1 MCPSRNWLSLGMR
14 SFTPPFTSLARGRQM
29 LTTDM
34 EATVGMA
41 SWPPLL
47 PLWTLVLLGQDLLS
61 PLTLLM
67 PRRLLILQ
75 LLMVPI
81 LSRELLLLASGR
93 LMPTMV
99 MEAMVLLSQ
108 RLNPLTLASLL
119 LRALELL
126 CLTSLLSRKRLPPRD
141 QPTLLI
147 CPSRSWLLLGMK

>member
-1 MCPSRNWLSLGMR
+1 MVPILSRELLLSA
-14 SFTPPFTSLARGRQM
+14 SGRQM

-47 PLWTLVLLGQDLLS
+47 PLWTLVLLGRDLLS

-81 LSRELLLLASGR
+81 LSRELLLSASGR

-108 RLNPLTLASLL
+108 RLNLLTLASLL

-141 QPTLLI
+141 QLTLLI

>member
-14 SFTPPFTSLARGRQM
+14 SFTPLSTSLARGRQM

-34 EATVGMA
+34 EATVDMA

-47 PLWTLVLLGQDLLS
+47 PLWTLVLLGQALLS

-67 PRRLLILQ
+67 LRRLLTLQ
-75 LLMVPI
+75 LLMVLT
-81 LSRELLLLASGR
+81 LSRELLLLANGR

-99 MEAMVLLSQ
+99 MEAMVLWSQ
-108 RLNPLTLASLL
+108 RLNLLTLASLL

-126 CLTSLLSRKRLPPRD
+126 CPTSLLSRKRLPLRD
-141 QPTLLI
+141 LPTLLI

>member
-1 MCPSRNWLSLGMR
+1 MYPSRNWLSLGMR
-14 SFTPPFTSLARGRQM
+14 SFTPPSTSLARGRQM

-34 EATVGMA
+34 EATVDMA

-47 PLWTLVLLGQDLLS
+47 PLWTLVLLGQALLS

-67 PRRLLILQ
+67 LRRLLILQ

-99 MEAMVLLSQ
+99 MEA
-108 RLNPLTLASLL
+108 
-119 LRALELL
+119 LELL

-141 QPTLLI
+141 QLTLLI
-147 CPSRSWLLLGMK
+147 CPSRSW

>member
-1 MCPSRNWLSLGMR
+1 MCPSRNWLSLGTR
-14 SFTPPFTSLARGRQM
+14 SFTPPSTSLARGELM

-34 EATVGMA
+34 EATVDMA
-41 SWPPLL
+41 SWLPLL
-47 PLWTLVLLGQDLLS
+47 PLWTLVLLGQALLS

-67 PRRLLILQ
+67 LRRLLTLQ

-99 MEAMVLLSQ
+99 MEAMVLWS
-108 RLNPLTLASLL
+108 
-119 LRALELL
+119 
-126 CLTSLLSRKRLPPRD
+126 LTSLLSRKRPPLRD

-147 CPSRSWLLLGMK
+147 CPSRSWLLLD

>member
-1 MCPSRNWLSLGMR
+1 MCPSRNWPSLGMR
-14 SFTPPFTSLARGRQM
+14 SFTPLSTSLAKGRQM

-34 EATVGMA
+34 EATVDMA

-47 PLWTLVLLGQDLLS
+47 PLWTLVLLGQALLS

-67 PRRLLILQ
+67 LRRLLILQ
-75 LLMVPI
+75 LLMVPT

-108 RLNPLTLASLL
+108 RLNLLTLASSL
-119 LRALELL
+119 LRALVPDFTAEQKEAAPEGPAD
-126 CLTSLLSRKRLPPRD
+126 SANLSIKKLAV
-141 QPTLLI
+141 T
-147 CPSRSWLLLGMK
+147 G

>member
-1 MCPSRNWLSLGMR
+1 
-14 SFTPPFTSLARGRQM
+14 
-29 LTTDM
+29 M

-81 LSRELLLLASGR
+81 LSRELLLSASGR

-108 RLNPLTLASLL
+108 RLNLLSLA
-119 LRALELL
+119 
-126 CLTSLLSRKRLPPRD
+126 SLLSRKRLPLRD

-147 CPSRSWLLLGMK
+147 CPSRSWLLL

>member
-1 MCPSRNWLSLGMR
+1 MCPSRNWLSLGTR
-14 SFTPPFTSLARGRQM
+14 SFTLPSTSLARGEQM

-34 EATVGMA
+34 EATVDMA
-41 SWPPLL
+41 SWLPLL
-47 PLWTLVLLGQDLLS
+47 PLWTLVLLGQALLS

-67 PRRLLILQ
+67 LRRLLTLQ

-99 MEAMVLLSQ
+99 MEAMVLWSQ
-108 RLNPLTLASLL
+108 RLNLLTLASLL
-119 LRALELL
+119 LRALGRLMP
-126 CLTSLLSRKRLPPRD
+126 TMVMSRKRLPLRD

-147 CPSRSWLLLGMK
+147 W